1 MILEWE
7 ITRTDQ
13 PGGAWMSTR
22 RVVIEQVHGD
32 PEQPDTMTVVRTVQ
46 SIRREAYTT
55 LTNVRRAVAAELRL
69 DKRVRFRKES
79 DTEYTYTYKPET
91 FGGES

>member
-7 ITRTDQ
+7 ITKTEQ
-13 PGGAWMSTR
+13 PGGGWMSVR
-22 RVVIEQVHGD
+22 SVVTEQVHGD
-32 PEQPDTMTVVRTVQ
+32 PEQPDTMTVTRTVQ

-79 DTEYTYTYKPET
+79 DTHYTYTYKPAT
-91 FGGES
+91 FGGEA